1 MTAHVA
7 EHCGRIA
14 AQLRVLARHP
24 FASVAF
30 TCAWIATYDAQDFVA
45 SHYRDRQIVL
55 SRQSLAGIFANLS
68 DFLFELWQNLRFVES
83 RKFAACLN
91 VLPAILP
98 IHSRPNSHSRGAPV
112 SI

>member
-7 EHCGRIA
+7 EHCGCIA

-24 FASVAF
+24 LASVAF
-30 TCAWIATYDAQDFVA
+30 TCAWIATYDAQNLVPGHD
-45 SHYRDRQIVL
+45 RDRQIVL
-55 SRQSLAGIFANLS
+55 SRQSLAGIFANLG

-91 VLPAILP
+91 VLPVLLP
-98 IHSRPNSHSRGAPV
+98 IHSRPHSHSCGAPV